1 MIAQELEVILHQAF
15 VGAREMR
22 HEFITVEHLL
32 LALLNSQTIASL
44 LHACGADAA
53 ALRGSLTQYVNKT
66 PQAPADREFDT
77 QPTLAFQR
85 VIQRA
90 ILKIQSSG
98 NKEVGSV
105 DVLLAILAEQKSHA
119 AELLEQHAVT
129 YQAVLRS
136 RDGASAA
143 FPDTAPP
150 VPDASMPT
158 GGAISRE
165 LEVLLHMAFVDAR
178 QRRHQTITVG
188 HLLLAL
194 LDDPSSA
201 EVLRACGADLD
212 ALRADLVG
220 DVAKTPTVP
229 SDREVDTQ
237 PTHGFQ
243 AVLQRAILKGQAT
256 GKEVSGR
263 DLLVALFG
271 EKDSDGVR
279 VLERHGVGRLA
290 VVSYIAHGAVG
301 KAHPKDL
308 GNATRVQVVL
318 YNDDYT
324 PMAFVVRV
332 LQEFFGMD
340 AEDAKETMLEVH
352 RDGAAVCGLYARE
365 DGLALVEQVMAFAR
379 QNGHPLVCEA
389 VVPKR

>member
-22 HEFITVEHLL
+22 HEYITVEHLL
-32 LALLNSQTIASL
+32 LALLSSPTIAPVL
-44 LHACGADAA
+44 RACGADMTALRA
-53 ALRGSLTQYVNKT
+53 ALTGHVNKT
-66 PQAPADREFDT
+66 PQGATDRELDT

-90 ILKIQSSG
+90 ILNVQSSG
-98 NKEVGSV
+98 SKQVGSV

-119 AELLEQHAVT
+119 AELLKQNAVT
-129 YQAVLRS
+129 SQAVVGRG
-136 RDGASAA
+136 DPASAVSA
-143 FPDTAPP
+143 DAGAPGPDLSVPP
-150 VPDASMPT
+150 
-158 GGAISRE
+158 GGVIARE
-165 LEVLLHMAFVDAR
+165 LEATLHAAFFDAR
-178 QRRHQTITVG
+178 QRRHEIITVE

-201 EVLRACGADLD
+201 DVLRACGADLD
-212 ALRADLVG
+212 ALRADLVA
-220 DVAKTPTVP
+220 DVARTPTVS

-243 AVLQRAILKGQAT
+243 AVLQRAILKLQAT

-271 EKDSDGVR
+271 EKNSQALR
-279 VLERHGVGRLA
+279 ALERHGVGRLSVA
-290 VVSYIAHGAVG
+290 SYIAHGAAG
-301 KAHPKDL
+301 KPQPRDL
-308 GNATRVQVVL
+308 GDVAEIQVVL
-318 YNDDYT
+318 HNDDYT
-324 PMAFVVRV
+324 PMEFVVRV

-352 RDGAAVCGLYARE
+352 RAGAAVCGLYSRD
-365 DGLALVEQVMAFAR
+365 DGLALAEQVMAFAR
-379 QNGHPLVCEA
+379 EGGHPLVCEA
-389 VVPKR
+389 VVPKP

>member
-1 MIAQELEVILHQAF
+1 MIAQELEVVLHKAF

-32 LALLNSQTIASL
+32 LALLGNQTIASVL
-44 LHACGADAA
+44 RACGANAA
-53 ALRGSLTQYVNKT
+53 ALRGSLTQWVNKT
-66 PQAPADREFDT
+66 SQVPADREVDT
-77 QPTLAFQR
+77 QPALAFQR

-90 ILKIQSSG
+90 ILKVQSSG

-105 DVLLAILAEQKSHA
+105 DVLLAIFAEETSHA
-119 AELLEQHAVT
+119 VQALKQYGVT
-129 YQAVLRS
+129 YQAALGS
-136 RDGASAA
+136 GHDASAA
-143 FPDTAPP
+143 SPVTAMP

-165 LEVLLHMAFVDAR
+165 LEVLLHMAFADAR
-178 QRRHQTITVG
+178 QRRHETITVE

-220 DVAKTPTVP
+220 EVAKTPAVP
-229 SDREVDTQ
+229 SDREVDPQ

-243 AVLQRAILKGQAT
+243 TVLQRAILKVQAT
-256 GKEVSGR
+256 GKEVTGR

-271 EKDSDGVR
+271 EKSSQALRG
-279 VLERHGVGRLA
+279 LERHGVGRLG
-290 VVSYIAHGAVG
+290 VVSYIAHGAAG
-301 KAHPKDL
+301 KSQPANL
-308 GNATRVQVVL
+308 GDATEVQVVL

-324 PMAFVVRV
+324 PMEFVARV
-332 LQEFFGMD
+332 LHEFFRMD

-352 RDGAAVCGLYARE
+352 REGVAVCGLYSRE

-379 QNGHPLVCEA
+379 ESGHPLVCEA
-389 VVPKR
+389 IAPKP